1 VHVDLRSARSDLCEQ
16 FRRTGLP
23 STFVPCM
30 ASRAFSAARRSN
42 CRELGTMPGLDELA
56 HVGDEYQTTLR
67 DELEKFLD
75 LAIAR
80 ERLPEPLDV
89 GIVLT

>member
-1 VHVDLRSARSDLCEQ
+1 
-16 FRRTGLP
+16 
-23 STFVPCM
+23 M

-42 CRELGTMPGLDELA
+42 CRELDAKPGSNGVA
-56 HVGDEYQTTLR
+56 HVGDEDQSTLR
-67 DELEKFLD
+67 DELEELLD

-80 ERLPEPLDV
+80 ERLPEPLDI